1 MLCLKDDSIASLTRT
16 TKAISMK
23 KSVLLVTTLL
33 IAARIIF
40 SSDSNG
46 PGFSQGTDR
55 TGSPLGDSFCADCHS
70 SGRYSTS
77 LQVEMLDGTT
87 PVTSY
92 TPNKKYTLQVK
103 VVAGSGT
110 PAGYG
115 YQTTVLQSGTNNQ
128 AGTLGPATTGQRV
141 ITLGGRQYAEHTRVS
156 VSNVFQMAWTAP
168 ASGTGNINVYAAGL
182 AANGSGSSGDGAAKN
197 ALALTEAT
205 STALPSAK
213 KLPVSI
219 KVYPNPVIESALL
232 EINGALKTN
241 RLWVELIDAQGRKV
255 QKQQLQYSGQNAQI
269 KLDFQDLPHGNYWAR
284 VSDGER
290 LQTVSIAK

>member
-1 MLCLKDDSIASLTRT
+1 
-16 TKAISMK
+16 
-23 KSVLLVTTLL
+23 
-33 IAARIIF
+33 
-40 SSDSNG
+40 
-46 PGFSQGTDR
+46 
-55 TGSPLGDSFCADCHS
+55 
-70 SGRYSTS
+70 
-77 LQVEMLDGTT
+77 MLDGTT

-103 VVAGSGT
+103 VVADRAHL
-110 PAGYG
+110 PAMATGA
-115 YQTTVLQSGTNNQ
+115 TVLQAGTNTQ

-141 ITLGGRQYAEHTRVS
+141 ITFEGSNTPEHTRVS

-197 ALALTEAT
+197 TLALTEAT

-241 RLWVELIDAQGRKV
+241 RLWVD
-255 QKQQLQYSGQNAQI
+255 
-269 KLDFQDLPHGNYWAR
+269 
-284 VSDGER
+284 
-290 LQTVSIAK
+290 

>member
-1 MLCLKDDSIASLTRT
+1 M
-16 TKAISMK
+16 
-23 KSVLLVTTLL
+23 
-33 IAARIIF
+33 AARIIF

-55 TGSPLGDSFCADCHS
+55 TGSPLGDSYCADCHS
-70 SGRYSTS
+70 SGRYNTS
-77 LQVEMLDGTT
+77 LQIEMLDGTT

-103 VVAGSGT
+103 VLAGSGT

-115 YQTTVLQSGTNNQ
+115 YQTTVLQAGTNAQ

-156 VSNVFQMAWTAP
+156 VSNVFQMSWTAP
-168 ASGTGNINVYAAGL
+168 TSGTGTVNVYAAGL

-197 ALALTEAT
+197 TLALKETTATALADARI
-205 STALPSAK
+205 
-213 KLPVSI
+213 LPVEV
-219 KVYPNPVIESALL
+219 KLYPNPVIESALL

-255 QKQQLQYSGQNAQI
+255 QTQQVQYGGQNAQI

-290 LQTVSIAK
+290 LKTVSIVK